1 MQDKSTEPDSDT
13 SLRWVMG
20 GKYHAIS
27 KPPGYKIAIT
37 YHANQGVLYSTFRVD
52 GSVLLGVSVD
62 KTHAKKLA
70 EDDRDTIVGFSAGA
84 G

>member
-1 MQDKSTEPDSDT
+1 MHEQSTEPDSDT

-27 KPPGYKIAIT
+27 KPEGYTIAIT
-37 YHANQGVLYSTFRVD
+37 HHEYGLILYSTFR
-52 GSVLLGVSVD
+52 GKKLLGVSHD
-62 KTHAKKLA
+62 KTEAKKLA
-70 EDDRDTIVGFSAGA
+70 ETDRGTAVGFSAGA